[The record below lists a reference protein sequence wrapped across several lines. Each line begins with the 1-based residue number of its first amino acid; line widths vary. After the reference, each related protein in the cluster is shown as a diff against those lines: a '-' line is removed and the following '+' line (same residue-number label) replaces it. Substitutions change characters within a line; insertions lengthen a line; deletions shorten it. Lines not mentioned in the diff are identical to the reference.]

1 MKNDEKIRMV
11 AEEAARIL
19 RDYPELKYSEA
30 INKAKEVLKNNK
42 QDIQKN

>member
-30 INKAKEVLKNNK
+30 INKAKEVRE
-42 QDIQKN
+42 DE